1 MSDLGRMCI
10 KCREEVLSGDF
21 EARNDLHQLHAVTS
35 TDLQRRVEQ
44 AFSFA
49 SQGVKVS
56 LKTNW
61 QGREYIEIHNGGS
74 SYGQYFRAA

>member
-1 MSDLGRMCI
+1 
-10 KCREEVLSGDF
+10 
-21 EARNDLHQLHAVTS
+21 
-35 TDLQRRVEQ
+35 VEQ